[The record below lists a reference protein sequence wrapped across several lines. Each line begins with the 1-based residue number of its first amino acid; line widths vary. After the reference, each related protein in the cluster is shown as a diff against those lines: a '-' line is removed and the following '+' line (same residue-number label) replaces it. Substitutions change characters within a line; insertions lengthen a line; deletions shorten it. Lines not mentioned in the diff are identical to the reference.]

1 MPLAPPG
8 KPILITVDSNPVTGI
23 FLFIYL
29 EIIFLF
35 PFFFSGPAVWL
46 VFPLGIEPRLLAVKA
61 PNLSTEPLADSPV
74 TDVFISRRDLDT
86 HNGKT
91 VM

>member
-1 MPLAPPG
+1 M
-8 KPILITVDSNPVTGI
+8 
-23 FLFIYL
+23 
-29 EIIFLF
+29 
-35 PFFFSGPAVWL
+35 WL